1 MDPVQQQVDKYKG
14 QPIRFEDKGDHYE
27 LIFTDE
33 FNVPTSGTM
42 VQGGKPY
49 TLLTDVVT
57 DMRNADH
64 DKELH
69 VFIASYGGEVHA
81 LCMIMQQM
89 LEFRHRVAV
98 NLGMAD
104 SCGWMLTFACQE
116 RYGSPFSDY
125 MYHEMSGGSWGKTV
139 EMRHQNDFAAKWWRE
154 LFDRTDTRNVL
165 TEEELRLGETSEVW
179 LTGAELIARG
189 AIRDYSEYSKRIPV
203 VRANDMYK
211 VGDRIF
217 RKEDDGYVEYV
228 KAKDDFPY
236 SWQKL
241 VAFANKRESMNDGR
255 EPSNDGDAGAG
266 DHSDADT
273 STTTAEE
280 IQENDMA
287 RFCKWFLLDNRG
299 NTIPVE
305 KLPTTYRNW
314 YSFKYEEMPESRPS
328 SSEVLEGLA
337 EYCKA
342 MGIKLDPP
350 SRGKVG
356 RRVLRCVVVPV
367 ELGAIDVEAEQ
378 E

>member
-1 MDPVQQQVDKYKG
+1 MADANQIQSNDKYKG

-64 DKELH
+64 EKELH

-125 MYHEMSGGSWGKTV
+125 MYHEMSGGAFGKTV
-139 EMRHQNDFAAKWWRE
+139 EMKHQNDFAAKWWRE
-154 LFDRTDTRNVL
+154 LFERTDTRNVL

-189 AIRDYSEYSKRIPV
+189 AIRDYSEYPKRNAV
-203 VRANDMYK
+203 VKAKDMY
-211 VGDRIF
+211 VAGDRIF
-217 RKEDDGYVEYV
+217 RKNGDGYVEYV
-228 KAKDDFPY
+228 KADDDHVY
-236 SWQKL
+236 AWQDL
-241 VAFANKRESMNDGR
+241 VAIANDKGKNEKEPLKDGTVNTG
-255 EPSNDGDAGAG
+255 ECKDVE
-266 DHSDADT
+266 
-273 STTTAEE
+273 TTT
-280 IQENDMA
+280 IVTQNDMA

-299 NTIPVE
+299 NAIPVE
-305 KLPTTYRNW
+305 KLSSIYRNW

-328 SSEVLEGLA
+328 SNEVLEGLA

>member
-42 VQGGKPY
+42 MQGGKPY

-57 DMRNADH
+57 DMRNANH
-64 DKELH
+64 EKELH

-81 LCMIMQQM
+81 LCMILQQV
-89 LEFRHRVAV
+89 LEFKYRVAV
-98 NLGMAD
+98 NMGMAD

-125 MYHEMSGGSWGKTV
+125 MYHEMSGGAFGKTV
-139 EMRHQNDFAAKWWRE
+139 EMKHQNDFAERWWRE
-154 LFDRTDTRNVL
+154 LFERTDTRSVL
-165 TEEELRLGETSEVW
+165 TEDELKLGETSEVW

-189 AIRDYSEYSKRIPV
+189 AIRDYAEYPKRNAV
-203 VRANDMYK
+203 VKANDMYK
-211 VGDRIF
+211 AGDRLF
-217 RKEDDGYVEYV
+217 RKEADGYVEYV
-228 KAKDDFPY
+228 KADGDHAYAWKD
-236 SWQKL
+236 L
-241 VAFANKRESMNDGR
+241 VAIANDKGKNEKEPLKDGTV
-255 EPSNDGDAGAG
+255 
-266 DHSDADT
+266 DT
-273 STTTAEE
+273 GECRDVETTTTVY
-280 IQENDMA
+280 ENDMA
-287 RFCKWFLLDNRG
+287 RFCNWFLLDNRG
-299 NTIPVE
+299 NVIPVE
-305 KLPTTYRNW
+305 KLSSTYRNW
-314 YSFKYEEMPESRPS
+314 YTFKYEEMPESRPS
-328 SSEVLEGLA
+328 SNEVLEGLA

-350 SRGKVG
+350 SRRKVG